1 MEIVKIV
8 LENEELRQKV
18 KKQQEELEAEQRE
31 ADERMEEKVE
41 YETALLQ
48 QRIKKLLREAEDEK
62 KRHQNDKNAFDEDRR
77 DLESRLD
84 MLRAE
89 FERLDDYW
97 QVRIYNIF
105 LANFFLNLYKFEQ
118 AKMDEEREIY
128 DQERASIDKE
138 FQSFESKIK
147 GNI

>member
-31 ADERMEEKVE
+31 ADELMEEKVE

-105 LANFFLNLYKFEQ
+105 LAIFF
-118 AKMDEEREIY
+118 
-128 DQERASIDKE
+128 
-138 FQSFESKIK
+138 
-147 GNI
+147 